1 MSAHDG
7 GSPFEAAAIGA
18 SGALLGALVG
28 RRFGVGVPA
37 AIVAGANGAVCG
49 WRRVYDWRTRK
60 GAASFALDS
69 TWALPM
75 TAAGLFANAVGAAST
90 TAVGAAEG
98 LPTLEEVTQWTPA

>member
-49 WRRVYDWRTRK
+49 WRRVYDWRTARV
-60 GAASFALDS
+60 
-69 TWALPM
+69 LPPSRWIPR
-75 TAAGLFANAVGAAST
+75 GHCR
-90 TAVGAAEG
+90 
-98 LPTLEEVTQWTPA
+98 